1 MVYNFCIQEIKA
13 YNFALIKI
21 EKGEKEMYK
30 EALRPVWAEINLSNL
45 DYNIKNIKAKI
56 GDREMIGVIKADAYG
71 HGSVKVAE
79 VLRENGC
86 RIFAIATLQEAITLR
101 EAGAKE
107 EIIILGLT
115 PDMYADTIVKYDITP
130 VFCDS
135 ANAKAFSDAAAKAGK
150 IVSGLIAVDT
160 GMGRIGYLADDLDYA
175 AEDVKK
181 VAALPNFRIRGM
193 FSHMSTADAFDKTY
207 SHQQEAK
214 YNRFYEAMTAAGIE
228 IPFRTLANSASVME
242 IPSVYFDACRP
253 GIILYGC
260 YPSDEV
266 DVNQLSLKPVM
277 SVKANIVHLKDVP
290 AGFSVGYGRKYI
302 SQKPSKIATIALGY
316 ADGYPRPYSA
326 QAKVIVNGVIAPIAG
341 NICMDQCMIDVTDVP
356 DVKVGDEV
364 IVMGTDG
371 KNTILAD
378 DIAKATGT
386 INYEITC
393 AFGQRLPKVYVK

>member
-1 MVYNFCIQEIKA
+1 
-13 YNFALIKI
+13 
-21 EKGEKEMYK
+21 MYK

-86 RIFAIATLQEAITLR
+86 KTFAIATLQEAVTLR

-107 EIIILGLT
+107 EIIMLGLT
-115 PDMYADTIVKYDITP
+115 PDMYADTIVNYDITP
-130 VFCDS
+130 VVCDF
-135 ANAKAFSDAAAKAGK
+135 ANAKAFSDAAAKAEK
-150 IVSGLIAVDT
+150 TVSGLIAVDT
-160 GMGRIGYLADDLDYA
+160 GMGRIGYLADELEYA
-175 AEDVKK
+175 VEDVKK
-181 VAALPNFRIRGM
+181 IAALPNFKIKGM

-214 YNRFYEAMTAAGIE
+214 YNKFYEALTAAGIE
-228 IPFRTLANSASVME
+228 IPFRTLANSASIME
-242 IPSVYFDACRP
+242 LPTVYFDACRP

-266 DVNQLSLKPVM
+266 DVNQLSIKPVM

-290 AGFSVGYGRKYI
+290 AGFSVGYGRRYI
-302 SQKPSKIATIALGY
+302 SEKPSKIATIALGY
-316 ADGYPRPYSA
+316 ADGYPRPYSS